1 MHRESMDDDLNYKTK
16 GEKSLMKNDLNEKGN
31 IQVSESNE
39 LIIKNQGTG
48 KWYTLLASNSIKDRY
63 LIDTSVEGHK
73 EYAVVKG
80 LNLRDGTWSSSLG
93 YFNSLENALVKYDC
107 ETVDLKKIPTSQLAD
122 LIETQEAIENVDK
135 AMFARYVKEHLCLDP
150 TDEFVEK
157 KYQSF
162 KVDKDRLFQ
171 TVEMKDSE
179 GKTIGTLLERVD
191 EEYIHWKIEH
201 DNHAYA
207 EELANDL
214 CEINTENEEK
224 FNAYL
229 SDKGLKDKDVYNLSM
244 VLCDDLNSKK
254 VDSILDVLNEKIK
267 EQRNT
272 LSKLDGIKDSSLFEK
287 VKESLQKIEQHI
299 STIKEQYMEQNLDMF
314 EEIDEN
320 LIKDIL
326 DDSEKNVAHENIDPK
341 NLKTN
346 KEKEMQKEKSIDKD

>member
-1 MHRESMDDDLNYKTK
+1 MHRESIDDDLNYKMK

-80 LNLRDGTWSSSLG
+80 LDLRDGTWSSSLG

-107 ETVDLKKIPTSQLAD
+107 ETVDLKKIPAMQLAT
-122 LIETQEAIENVDK
+122 LMEAQEAFENVEK
-135 AMFARYVKEHLCLDP
+135 AMFAQYVKEHLCINPD
-150 TDEFVEK
+150 DEFIEK
-157 KYQSF
+157 NYAKY
-162 KVDKDRLFQ
+162 KVDKDRLFE
-171 TVEMKDSE
+171 TVEMKDDE
-179 GKTIGTLLERVD
+179 GKTVGTLLERVD
-191 EEYIHWKIEH
+191 EEYVHWKIEH

-214 CEINTENEEK
+214 CEVSTENEEK
-224 FNAYL
+224 FNTYL

-244 VLCDDLNSKK
+244 MLCEDLNSKK
-254 VDSILDVLNEKIK
+254 VDSILDVLNEKMK
-267 EQRNT
+267 EQRNI
-272 LSKLDGIKDSSLFEK
+272 LSKLDEIKDSSLLER

-299 STIKEQYMEQNLDMF
+299 STIKEQYLEQNLDMF
-314 EEIDEN
+314 EEINEN
-320 LIKDIL
+320 LIEDIL
-326 DDSEKNVAHENIDPK
+326 DDDEKNIAYKNIDPK

-346 KEKEMQKEKSIDKD
+346 KEKEMPKEKSIDKN

>member
-1 MHRESMDDDLNYKTK
+1 MK
-16 GEKSLMKNDLNEKGN
+16 GEKSLMKNDLTEKGN
-31 IQVSESNE
+31 IQVSESNK

-48 KWYTLLASNSIKDRY
+48 KWYTLLASNSIMDRC

-80 LNLRDGTWSSSLG
+80 LDFRDGTWSSSLG
-93 YFNSLENALVKYDC
+93 YFNSLKNALVKYDC
-107 ETVDLKKIPTSQLAD
+107 ETVDFEKIPASQFAD
-122 LIETQEAIENVDK
+122 LMENQKILENVEK
-135 AMFARYVKEHLCLDP
+135 GMFAQYVKEHLCVNPD
-150 TDEFVEK
+150 DEFIEK
-157 KYQSF
+157 NYTKY
-162 KVDKDRLFQ
+162 KVDKDRLFE
-171 TVEMKDSE
+171 TVEMKDDE
-179 GKTIGTLLERVD
+179 GKTIGTLLERID
-191 EEYIHWKIEH
+191 EEYRHWKIEH

-214 CEINTENEEK
+214 CEVSTENEEK

-244 VLCDDLNSKK
+244 VLCEDLSSKK
-254 VDSILDVLNEKIK
+254 VDSILDVLNEKMK
-267 EQRNT
+267 EQRVT
-272 LSKLDGIKDSSLFEK
+272 LSKLDEIKDLSLLER

-299 STIKEQYMEQNLDMF
+299 STIKEQYLEQNLDMF

-326 DDSEKNVAHENIDPK
+326 DDDEKNIAYKNIDPK

-346 KEKEMQKEKSIDKD
+346 KERDMQKEKSIDKN

>member
-1 MHRESMDDDLNYKTK
+1 MK
-16 GEKSLMKNDLNEKGN
+16 GEKLLMKNDLNEKGN

-39 LIIKNQGTG
+39 IIIKNQGTG

-80 LNLRDGTWSSSLG
+80 LDLRDGTWSSSLG

-107 ETVDLKKIPTSQLAD
+107 ETVDLKKIPAMQLAT
-122 LIETQEAIENVDK
+122 LMEAQEAFENVEK
-135 AMFARYVKEHLCLDP
+135 AMFAQYVKEHLCINPD
-150 TDEFVEK
+150 DEFIEK
-157 KYQSF
+157 NYAKY
-162 KVDKDRLFQ
+162 KVDKDRLFE
-171 TVEMKDSE
+171 TVEMKDDE
-179 GKTIGTLLERVD
+179 GKTVGTLLERVD
-191 EEYIHWKIEH
+191 EEYVHWKIEH

-214 CEINTENEEK
+214 CEVNTENEEK
-224 FNAYL
+224 FNTYL

-244 VLCDDLNSKK
+244 VLCEDLNSKK

-267 EQRNT
+267 EQRNI
-272 LSKLDGIKDSSLFEK
+272 LSKLDEIKDSSLLER

-299 STIKEQYMEQNLDMF
+299 STIKEQYLEQNLDMF

-320 LIKDIL
+320 LIEDIV
-326 DDSEKNVAHENIDPK
+326 DDDEKNIAYKNIDPK

-346 KEKEMQKEKSIDKD
+346 KEKEMPKEKSIDKN

>member
-1 MHRESMDDDLNYKTK
+1 MK
-16 GEKSLMKNDLNEKGN
+16 GEKSLMKNDLTEKGN
-31 IQVSESNE
+31 IQVSESNK

-48 KWYTLLASNSIKDRY
+48 KWYTLLASNSIKDRC

-80 LNLRDGTWSSSLG
+80 LDFRDGTWSSSLG
-93 YFNSLENALVKYDC
+93 YFNSLKNALVKYDC
-107 ETVDLKKIPTSQLAD
+107 ETVDFGKIPASQFAD
-122 LIETQEAIENVDK
+122 LMKNQEILENVEK
-135 AMFARYVKEHLCLDP
+135 GMFAQYVKEHLCVNPD
-150 TDEFVEK
+150 DEFIK
-157 KYQSF
+157 KNYAKY
-162 KVDKDRLFQ
+162 KVDKDRLFE
-171 TVEMKDSE
+171 TVEMKDDE
-179 GKTIGTLLERVD
+179 GKTIGTLLERID
-191 EEYIHWKIEH
+191 EEYRHWKIEH

-214 CEINTENEEK
+214 CEVSTENEEK
-224 FNAYL
+224 FNTYL

-244 VLCDDLNSKK
+244 VLCEDLNSKK
-254 VDSILDVLNEKIK
+254 VDSILDVLNEKMK

-272 LSKLDGIKDSSLFEK
+272 LSKLDEIKDLSLLER

-299 STIKEQYMEQNLDMF
+299 STIKEQYLEQNLDMF

-326 DDSEKNVAHENIDPK
+326 DDDEKNIAYKNIDPK

-346 KEKEMQKEKSIDKD
+346 KEREMQKEKGIDKD

>member
-1 MHRESMDDDLNYKTK
+1 MK

-31 IQVSESNE
+31 IQISESNE

-80 LNLRDGTWSSSLG
+80 LDLRDGTWSSSLG

-107 ETVDLKKIPTSQLAD
+107 ETVDLKKIPAMQLAT
-122 LIETQEAIENVDK
+122 LMEAQEAFENVEK
-135 AMFARYVKEHLCLDP
+135 AMFAQYVKEHLCVDP
-150 TDEFVEK
+150 NDEFIEK
-157 KYQSF
+157 NYAKY
-162 KVDKDRLFQ
+162 KVDKDRLFE
-171 TVEMKDSE
+171 TVEMKDDE
-179 GKTIGTLLERVD
+179 GKTVGTLLERVD
-191 EEYIHWKIEH
+191 EEYVHWKIEH

-214 CEINTENEEK
+214 CEVSTENEEK
-224 FNAYL
+224 FNTYL
-229 SDKGLKDKDVYNLSM
+229 SDKGLKNKDVYNLSM
-244 VLCDDLNSKK
+244 VLCEDLNSKK
-254 VDSILDVLNEKIK
+254 VDSILDVLNEKMK
-267 EQRNT
+267 EQRNI
-272 LSKLDGIKDSSLFEK
+272 LSKLDEIKDSSLLER

-299 STIKEQYMEQNLDMF
+299 STIKEQYLEQNLDMF

-326 DDSEKNVAHENIDPK
+326 DDDEKNIAYKNIDPK

-346 KEKEMQKEKSIDKD
+346 KEKEMPKEKNIDKN

>member
-1 MHRESMDDDLNYKTK
+1 MK

-80 LNLRDGTWSSSLG
+80 LDLRDGTWSSSLG

-107 ETVDLKKIPTSQLAD
+107 ETVDLKKIPAMQLAT
-122 LIETQEAIENVDK
+122 LMEAQEAFENVEK
-135 AMFARYVKEHLCLDP
+135 AMFAQYVKEHLCVDP
-150 TDEFVEK
+150 NDEFIEK
-157 KYQSF
+157 NYAKY
-162 KVDKDRLFQ
+162 KVDKDRLFE
-171 TVEMKDSE
+171 TVEMKDDE
-179 GKTIGTLLERVD
+179 GKTVGTLLERVD
-191 EEYIHWKIEH
+191 EEYVHWKIEH

-214 CEINTENEEK
+214 CEGSTENEEK
-224 FNAYL
+224 FNTYL

-244 VLCDDLNSKK
+244 VLCEDLNSKK
-254 VDSILDVLNEKIK
+254 VDSILDVLYEKMK
-267 EQRNT
+267 EQRNI
-272 LSKLDGIKDSSLFEK
+272 LSKLDEIKDSSLLER

-299 STIKEQYMEQNLDMF
+299 STIKEQYLEQNLDMF

-326 DDSEKNVAHENIDPK
+326 DDSKKSAAYENIDPK

-346 KEKEMQKEKSIDKD
+346 KEKEMPKEKNIDKN

>member
-1 MHRESMDDDLNYKTK
+1 MHRESIDDDLNYKMK
-16 GEKSLMKNDLNEKGN
+16 GEKSLMKNNLNEKGN

-80 LNLRDGTWSSSLG
+80 LDLRDGTWSSSLG

-107 ETVDLKKIPTSQLAD
+107 ETVDLKKIPAMQLAT
-122 LIETQEAIENVDK
+122 LMEAQEAFENVEK
-135 AMFARYVKEHLCLDP
+135 AMFAQYVKEHLCINPD
-150 TDEFVEK
+150 DEFIEK
-157 KYQSF
+157 NYAKY
-162 KVDKDRLFQ
+162 KVDKDRLFE
-171 TVEMKDSE
+171 TVEMKDDE
-179 GKTIGTLLERVD
+179 GKTVGTLLERVD
-191 EEYIHWKIEH
+191 EEYVHWKIEH

-214 CEINTENEEK
+214 CEVSTENEEK
-224 FNAYL
+224 FNTYL

-244 VLCDDLNSKK
+244 MLCEDLNSKK
-254 VDSILDVLNEKIK
+254 VDSILDVLNEKMK
-267 EQRNT
+267 EQRNI
-272 LSKLDGIKDSSLFEK
+272 LSKLDEIKDSSLLER

-299 STIKEQYMEQNLDMF
+299 STIKEQYLEQNLDMF

-320 LIKDIL
+320 LIEDIL
-326 DDSEKNVAHENIDPK
+326 DDDEKNIAYKNIDPK
-341 NLKTN
+341 NLKTS
-346 KEKEMQKEKSIDKD
+346 KEKEMPKEKSIDKN